1 MHTSLLYNKIPRMA
15 NVTEASYSKTL
26 KNILET
32 WLLKGTFKLPLKSKV
47 TKTRLLS
54 LETTFSYIPNTFLGY
69 S

>member
-1 MHTSLLYNKIPRMA
+1 MA
-15 NVTEASYSKTL
+15 NITEASYSKTL

-47 TKTRLLS
+47 TKIRLLS